1 MSRFFEMVAEVERLR
16 PSMPDAVG
24 VEYYS
29 RSTPSVRN
37 YVVLRNPQELDSFK
51 SQYQE
56 WDIVFNLIAR

>member
-1 MSRFFEMVAEVERLR
+1 MSKFFEMVAEVERLR
-16 PSMPDAVG
+16 ASEPDAVG

-29 RSTPSVRN
+29 RSNPSSRN
-37 YVVLRNPQELDSFK
+37 YVVLRNALELTSFK